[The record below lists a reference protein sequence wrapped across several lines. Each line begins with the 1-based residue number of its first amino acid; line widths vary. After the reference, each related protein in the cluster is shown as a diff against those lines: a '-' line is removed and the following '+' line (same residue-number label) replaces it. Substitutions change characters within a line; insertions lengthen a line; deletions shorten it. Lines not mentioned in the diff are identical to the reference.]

1 MKRIQ
6 YITIILFSLSFVG
19 FSQTSK
25 IEKYI
30 NDNKDNELAS
40 ISKGS
45 VSEGSLTNGKLF
57 PFSGPNFHYFD
68 TLSYINSR
76 AYLNNKVKEA
86 VLETYT
92 DLKNEFPDRQ
102 FCIMECSNKH
112 GGKIIPH
119 RTHQNGLSIDFMVP
133 LIKNQKPYYG
143 LDTIARKH
151 YFLEFNEK
159 GQYSFDTSISIDFDL
174 IAKHILLLNKQLNK
188 QKLKI
193 SKVIFK
199 IELKDKLYATPNG
212 QLLKKS
218 GIYFAQQLTPLIN
231 GLHDDHYHV
240 DFEEMK

>member
-1 MKRIQ
+1 MNRII
-6 YITIILFSLSFVG
+6 YIATLFIFISFIG
-19 FSQTSK
+19 FCQTSK
-25 IEKYI
+25 IGKYI

-45 VSEGSLTNGKLF
+45 VSEGSLINGKLF

-68 TLSYINSR
+68 TLSYINNR
-76 AYLNNKVKEA
+76 AYLNHKVKEA

-92 DLKNEFPDRQ
+92 DLKNEMPDRQ
-102 FCIMECSNKH
+102 FCIMECSNKN
-112 GGKIIPH
+112 GGKITPH

-133 LIKNQKPYYG
+133 LLKNQKPYYG
-143 LDTIARKH
+143 LDTIGRKH
-151 YFLEFNEK
+151 YFLDFNEQ
-159 GQYSFDTSISIDFDL
+159 GQYSFDTSVYIDFDL
-174 IAKHILLLNKQLNK
+174 IAKHIILLNKQLNK
-188 QKLKI
+188 RKLKI

-212 QLLKKS
+212 KLLKKS
-218 GIYFAQQLTPLIN
+218 GIYLAQQLTPLIN

>member
-1 MKRIQ
+1 MNRIQ
-6 YITIILFSLSFVG
+6 YITILFLTLSYYDYG
-19 FSQTSK
+19 QTSK

-40 ISKGS
+40 LSKGS
-45 VSEGSLTNGKLF
+45 VSEGSLINGKLF

-86 VLETYT
+86 VLETYNE
-92 DLKNEFPDRQ
+92 LKIEFPDRQ
-102 FCIMECSNKH
+102 FCIMECSNKN

-143 LDTIARKH
+143 LDTIGRKH
-151 YFLEFNEK
+151 YFLEFNKK
-159 GQYSFDTSISIDFDL
+159 GQYNFDTSISIDFDL
-174 IAKHILLLNKQLNK
+174 IAKHILLLNKQLNER
-188 QKLKI
+188 KLKI

-199 IELKDKLYATPNG
+199 LELKDKLYVTPNG

-218 GIYFAQQLTPLIN
+218 GIYLAQQLTPIIN
-231 GLHDDHYHV
+231 ALHDDHYHV
-240 DFEEMK
+240 DFEEIK